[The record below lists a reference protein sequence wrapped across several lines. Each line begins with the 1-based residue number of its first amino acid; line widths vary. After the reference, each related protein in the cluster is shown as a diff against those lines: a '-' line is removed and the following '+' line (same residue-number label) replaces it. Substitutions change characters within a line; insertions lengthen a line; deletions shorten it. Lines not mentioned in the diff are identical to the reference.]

1 MKTKTVAE
9 VINLANNLHSNQK
22 YGDKPYSYHLEDVY
36 RTYKYLFGHVEDEIV
51 MAIFL
56 HDSIEDCDID
66 GQYLSLSG
74 VPSSVLTLV
83 EILTKWK
90 DESRLEYLSRVME
103 NEAARMIKAADSHSN
118 LVHSFKGG
126 NERLIKKYTENLA
139 ILLKE
144 I

>member
-1 MKTKTVAE
+1 MKTKILAE
-9 VINLANNLHSNQK
+9 VIDLAKNLHGNQK

-36 RTYKYLFGHVEDEIV
+36 RTYECLFGHVEDEIV

-56 HDSIEDCDID
+56 HDSIEDCNID
-66 GQYLSLSG
+66 GQYLIWAG
-74 VPSSVLTLV
+74 VPSSVVTLV

-90 DESRLEYLSRVME
+90 YETKLAYLSRVME

-118 LVHSFKGG
+118 LVHSFKSG

-139 ILLKE
+139 ILLKD